1 VIALALAAL
10 ALAGDPSVQPW
21 PIGPGA
27 RYVPAAAPPAV
38 VAGRPLGA
46 LHCRVPGRVSRLHLE
61 LFAHRR
67 VIVVP
72 AGIGVARP
80 AVRAGAE
87 VVPRGCSYPA
97 RTLTPAGIVELADGA
112 RLRLGD
118 LFRIWGQPLG
128 AYRLASFRSASP
140 VRAYVGGR
148 LVKGP
153 IGAIRLTPHAQIVL
167 ELGGYV
173 PPHRS
178 FLFPEDAP

>member
-27 RYVPAAAPPAV
+27 RYVPAAAPAAV
-38 VAGRPLGA
+38 AAGRPLGP
-46 LHCRVPGRVSRLHLE
+46 LRCGSPGRLSRLHLE

-80 AVRAGAE
+80 AVRTGAE

-97 RTLTPAGIVELADGA
+97 RTLNPAGIVEFSSGI
-112 RLRLGD
+112 RLRLRD

-128 AYRLASFRSASP
+128 PHRLASFRSAAP

-153 IGAIRLTPHAQIVL
+153 VGAIPLRPHAQIVL
-167 ELGGYV
+167 ELGLYV